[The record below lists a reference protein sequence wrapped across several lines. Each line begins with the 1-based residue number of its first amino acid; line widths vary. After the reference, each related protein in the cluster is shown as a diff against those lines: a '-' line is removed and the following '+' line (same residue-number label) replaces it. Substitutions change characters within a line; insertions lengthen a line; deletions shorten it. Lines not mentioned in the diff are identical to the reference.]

1 MPFAGYEDFDAC
13 VVDNSDKNNPEAYCA
28 AIQREVEGEKSMNDI
43 ALKALDDDPC
53 WDGYEQVGMKEDE
66 NGNPVPNCVPKGKTN
81 SAMQFTLRSLE
92 GKPIKRTDLGGGKVK
107 YQDMKLLAPGI
118 WADAGSQQAAYYS
131 PEGIRSLRADY
142 DASKYNGPP
151 VNIMHD
157 VDMMSGETHAPS
169 VAGYVDP
176 KSLAVD
182 DEDNLYGDIVL
193 DTNNA
198 AGAYADENL
207 QGALKTK
214 GRLGFG
220 GPSVE
225 IPAKG
230 LEEEFD
236 EQRGM
241 PRIVKGLLSG
251 LGLVMNPA
259 SKTVSFAKEVARRGA
274 MLSGE
279 DTKSFYLA
287 RTLMDPDEARQTLES
302 FGVDTS
308 MMDDEEISM
317 LADELAGGVE
327 MEEDMDDDMMDDDM
341 LMPDEEEEEMMEM
354 GDYED
359 DEEDEEEFMDLE
371 EMQGGLP
378 EEENPLLNPDEEE
391 EDMLEMGDDIEEP
404 MNADEDQLM
413 EDMED
418 EDEEDDLA
426 NLDERVANLE
436 DAISQV
442 MSSGQ
447 VKSVVRK
454 EMRTL
459 KRRLSAIEETP
470 QTPESDK
477 EADSSVWA
485 TADTSITSTG
495 VDSYTR

>member
-13 VVDNSDKNNPEAYCA
+13 VVDNADKNNPEAYCA

-53 WDGYEQVGMKEDE
+53 WEGYEQVGMKEDE
-66 NGNPVPNCVPKGKTN
+66 NGNPVPNCVPKGKQN
-81 SAMQFTLRSLE
+81 SAMQFTLKSLE
-92 GKPIKRTDLGGGKVK
+92 GKPIKRVELGGGKVK

-142 DASKYNGPP
+142 DESKYNGPP

-157 VDMMSGETHAPS
+157 VDMLSGETHAPS
-169 VAGYVDP
+169 VAGYVEP

-182 DEDNLYGDIVL
+182 DEDNLYGDIV
-193 DTNNA
+193 
-198 AGAYADENL
+198 
-207 QGALKTK
+207 ALESK

-274 MLSGE
+274 LLSGE
-279 DTKSFYLA
+279 DTKSFYLTK
-287 RTLMDPDEARQTLES
+287 TLMDPDEARQTLES

-327 MEEDMDDDMMDDDM
+327 MEEEMDDDMMDDDM
-341 LMPDEEEEEMMEM
+341 LFPDEEEEMMEM

-359 DEEDEEEFMDLE
+359 EEEEE
-371 EMQGGLP
+371 EMMEMEGGLP
-378 EEENPLLNPDEEE
+378 EEDNPLLNPDEEE
-391 EDMLEMGDDIEEP
+391 DEDMLEMGDDPDEP

-413 EDMED
+413 EDMDEED
-418 EDEEDDLA
+418 DEDDLA

-436 DAISQV
+436 DALSQV
-442 MSSGQ
+442 MSAGQ

-459 KRRLSAIEETP
+459 KRRLSAIEKPTLRYGQP
-470 QTPESDK
+470 RTLQSHRR
-477 EADSSVWA
+477 AW
-485 TADTSITSTG
+485 IR
-495 VDSYTR
+495 TRDR

>member
-1 MPFAGYEDFDAC
+1 MPFAGYEDWDAC

-81 SAMQFTLRSLE
+81 SAMQFTLKSLE
-92 GKPIKRTDLGGGKVK
+92 GKPIKRTELGGGKVK

-327 MEEDMDDDMMDDDM
+327 MEDDMDDDMMDDDM

-359 DEEDEEEFMDLE
+359 DEEEDDLMEME

-378 EEENPLLNPDEEE
+378 KEENPLLNPDEEE
-391 EDMLEMGDDIEEP
+391 EEDMLEMGDDMEEP

-418 EDEEDDLA
+418 EEEDDDLA

>member
-1 MPFAGYEDFDAC
+1 MPFAGYEDFDQC
-13 VVDNSDKNNPEAYCA
+13 VVDNADKNNPEAYCA
-28 AIQREVEGEKSMNDI
+28 AIQNEVEGEKEMGEI
-43 ALKALDDDPC
+43 ALKALDEDPC

-66 NGNPVPNCVPKGKTN
+66 NGNPVPNCVPKGKQN
-81 SAMQFTLRSLE
+81 SAMQFTLKNLDTQ
-92 GKPIKRTDLGGGKVK
+92 PIKRVELGGGKVK

-142 DASKYNGPP
+142 DESKYNGPP

-157 VDMMSGETHAPS
+157 VDMLSGETHAPS

-182 DEDNLYGDIVL
+182 DDDNLYGDIVL
-193 DTNNA
+193 NTNNA

-207 QGALKTK
+207 QGALESK

-274 MLSGE
+274 LLSGE
-279 DTKSFYLA
+279 DTKSFYLTK
-287 RTLMDPDEARQTLES
+287 TLMDPDEARQTLES

-327 MEEDMDDDMMDDDM
+327 MEEEMDDDMMDDDM
-341 LMPDEEEEEMMEM
+341 LFPDEEEEMMEM

-359 DEEDEEEFMDLE
+359 EEEEE
-371 EMQGGLP
+371 EMMEMEGGLP
-378 EEENPLLNPDEEE
+378 EEDNPLLNPDEEE
-391 EDMLEMGDDIEEP
+391 DEDMLEMGDDPDEP

-413 EDMED
+413 EDMDEED
-418 EDEEDDLA
+418 DEDDLA

-436 DAISQV
+436 DALSQV
-442 MSSGQ
+442 MSAGQ

-459 KRRLSAIEETP
+459 KRRLSAIEQAP
-470 QTPESDK
+470 QEPQSDK